1 MTWTLV
7 SWVKEETSSYIMIW
21 AQCYQKRVSHM
32 LTHMRYDMSENTRPF
47 DKEQTETW
55 KWNYFLLA
63 SACFFLV
70 VPQRREVLLRRRG
83 GEPGGFYLVLYAR
96 VAHVNFGV
104 MWALVIVQI
113 QILWVLG
120 EALDSA
126 FWEIFQMMQMTL
138 VCEPHFRAIF

>member
-1 MTWTLV
+1 M
-7 SWVKEETSSYIMIW
+7 
-21 AQCYQKRVSHM
+21 
-32 LTHMRYDMSENTRPF
+32 
-47 DKEQTETW
+47 
-55 KWNYFLLA
+55 
-63 SACFFLV
+63 

-126 FWEIFQMMQMTL
+126 F
-138 VCEPHFRAIF
+138 